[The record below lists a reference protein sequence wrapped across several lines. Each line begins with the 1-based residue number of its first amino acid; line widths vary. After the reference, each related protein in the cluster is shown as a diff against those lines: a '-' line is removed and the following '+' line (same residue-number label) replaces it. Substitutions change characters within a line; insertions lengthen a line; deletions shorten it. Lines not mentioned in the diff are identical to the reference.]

1 MELKGSADG
10 RKGARDRQRQRKG
23 ETEHLSVT
31 WVPTFI
37 LRSEGAE
44 EQDARRS
51 SMRFFYKWAPGVPES
66 WRNRGQGWE
75 VTWPNVSSE
84 FCQNEDEEG
93 VLQAPVWRSAVGLGA
108 GRSGSARP
116 GVRLSSLH
124 RASLRAA
131 FWGQRAA
138 ASYHPRGMLPLGIR
152 AWWEG
157 FQDPRPGSQTPS
169 THPLPLFWEPGCP
182 AQWASLTCPA
192 HLRRSSIKRDEEERS
207 TCRLPTAQ

>member
-23 ETEHLSVT
+23 ETEHLWVT

-44 EQDARRS
+44 EQDARRW

-84 FCQNEDEEG
+84 FCQNEDEEACLAG
-93 VLQAPVWRSAVGLGA
+93 SGLALSCWA
-108 GRSGSARP
+108 GSWAFRECTARGPPEQPSP
-116 GVRLSSLH
+116 GLPTRCLLGTACCRLLPPEGD
-124 RASLRAA
+124 AS
-131 FWGQRAA
+131 
-138 ASYHPRGMLPLGIR
+138 PRDQGLVER
-152 AWWEG
+152 V
-157 FQDPRPGSQTPS
+157 PGSQTRKSDPQHTPPAFVLGTWVPRAVSQPHLPS
-169 THPLPLFWEPGCP
+169 
-182 AQWASLTCPA
+182 ASQEVEYQA
-192 HLRRSSIKRDEEERS
+192 R
-207 TCRLPTAQ
+207 